1 MPLPPAKIK
10 NALFYGKVLVRRKM
24 EAVKKEPKRKW
35 HRNNVE
41 VFIMVCLGAIFVFV
55 FGYMPMFGI
64 ILAFKEGDNALNIMD
79 AILHSDWAEMGGFKN
94 FYDFLTDPYFFEIIV
109 NTLGFNLLN
118 LAISMPAPVIIAL
131 LFNELKSVKLRKGIQ
146 FFTFLP
152 HFVSIVVWVGI
163 IHSLCDTQTGV
174 VNVILKN
181 MGVIKQS
188 IDFKGDPQY
197 SWGLMISSGVLK
209 GAGWGSIVYMAAI
222 AGVDEELY
230 DAAAI
235 DGVNRLQKAWYITLP
250 VVAPLFVLNLILNLS
265 NILENGAATMLLW
278 QTPSNLEK
286 TEVFSTFIL
295 KNGINEMLY
304 SYATAAGF
312 FQSIVGIILLV
323 LGNWLAK
330 KITGKGV
337 IF

>member
-1 MPLPPAKIK
+1 
-10 NALFYGKVLVRRKM
+10 
-24 EAVKKEPKRKW
+24 
-35 HRNNVE
+35 
-41 VFIMVCLGAIFVFV
+41 MVCMGFVFV
-55 FGYMPMFGI
+55 LIFGYLPMFGLV
-64 ILAFKEGDNALNIMD
+64 LAFKEGDNALNILD
-79 AILHSDWAEMGGFKN
+79 AITNAPWAKMGGFKN
-94 FYDFLTDPYFFEIIV
+94 FYEFLTDPNFAKIIV

-118 LAISMPAPVIIAL
+118 LALSMPAPVLIAL
-131 LFNELKSVKLRKGIQ
+131 LFNELKNVRLRKGIQ

-163 IHSLCDTQTGV
+163 IHSLCNMQTGV
-174 VNVILKN
+174 VNVALKKL
-181 MGVIKQS
+181 GVISQS
-188 IDFKGDPQY
+188 VDFKGDPTY
-197 SWGLMISSGVLK
+197 SWGLMIGSGILK
-209 GAGWGSIVYMAAI
+209 GAGWGSIIYMAAI

-235 DGVNRLQKAWYITLP
+235 DGVNRLQRAWYITLP
-250 VVAPLFVLNLILNLS
+250 VIAPLFVLNLILNLS

-278 QTPSNLEK
+278 QTQSNLEK

-295 KNGINEMLY
+295 KNGINNMLY

-312 FQSIVGIILLV
+312 FQSVVGVILLV
-323 LGNWLAK
+323 AANWVAK